1 MTEQEMRDVLARHLA
16 AEEVHDAE
24 AAAATYVENGY
35 YDLVPLGIR
44 FEGRDMVAFQYA
56 SSYDLIR
63 NSKATYDWDLVR
75 GDTIVQCGRL
85 TGEVGQQFLGIPTTG
100 DRFDFPF
107 TAVITFRDGMMEG
120 EHVHY
125 DLELFCQQ
133 AGVDVNAVR
142 EAAAALRAPATA

>member
-1 MTEQEMRDVLARHLA
+1 MTEQEMREVLARHLA

-24 AAAATYVENGY
+24 AAAATYVEDGY

-44 FEGRDMVAFQYA
+44 FDGREMVAFQYA

-85 TGEVGQQFLGIPTTG
+85 TGDVGPQFLGIPTTG
-100 DRFDFPF
+100 TRFDFPF
-107 TAVITFRDGMMEG
+107 TAVVTFRDGLMEG

-125 DLELFCQQ
+125 DLNLFCQQ
-133 AGVDVNAVR
+133 AGVDVDAVR
-142 EAAAALRAPATA
+142 EAAAALQAPASA